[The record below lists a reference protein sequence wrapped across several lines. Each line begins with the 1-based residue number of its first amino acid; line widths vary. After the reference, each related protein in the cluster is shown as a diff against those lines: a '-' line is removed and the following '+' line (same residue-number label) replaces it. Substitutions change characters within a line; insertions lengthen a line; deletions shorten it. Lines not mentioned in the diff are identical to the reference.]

1 MIITEIMQLLLLVVG
16 DGVTHTNLI
25 TKQSQLTQKRRGLNS
40 SKNQKIVYEYYI
52 CLKTQHHRSKWTL

>member
-25 TKQSQLTQKRRGLNS
+25 TKQSHK
-40 SKNQKIVYEYYI
+40 KE
-52 CLKTQHHRSKWTL
+52 WA